1 MTAAIERRPRVLCV
15 DDDVF
20 MLNVLTRTIGADY
33 EVLTSNSGA
42 EALQLI
48 ENSEPIQVA
57 VSDHRMPGLSGA
69 QFLQAVRDKH
79 PLIVRILLTGETD
92 LVEAVAA
99 MNQAGLFRFLLKPG
113 TRPVLL
119 DTLRAAVAQYQLQ
132 VAERELL
139 QKTLIGTMRALSD
152 VLAIANPIAFG
163 HVSRVQELALGVAA
177 QLKLPKEWP
186 LEFAS
191 VATQLGHIA
200 LPERTLNRLYA
211 GETLSP
217 VESAQVAQSALVAE
231 RVLNRIPRLD
241 PVVDILSRL
250 AAGRRSDDPRTPE
263 SIGAEILRV
272 VSAYEAL
279 ERTTPSRDTAVHRL
293 RAQAGRFDP
302 EVLKALT
309 DMLGLEDAG
318 DETIDV
324 PIGRVSIDMIVAED
338 LRTRTGVLLVP
349 KGYRVS
355 ESFVARLGNFNQD
368 LLPTVIRMRKTR
380 GLTPH
385 PAAPPARKS

>member
-1 MTAAIERRPRVLCV
+1 MTAGTDRRPRVLCV
-15 DDDVF
+15 DDDAF
-20 MLNVLTRTIGADY
+20 MLNILTRTIGADY
-33 EVLTSNSGA
+33 EVLTSSGGA

-48 ENSEPIQVA
+48 ESSEPIQVV

-69 QFLQAVRDKH
+69 QLLQALRDKH

-119 DTLRAAVAQYQLQ
+119 DTLQAAVAQYQLQ

-152 VLAIANPIAFG
+152 VLAIANPTVFG
-163 HVSRVQELALGVAA
+163 HVSRIQELALGVAQ
-177 QLKLPKEWP
+177 QLQLPELWP

-191 VATQLGHIA
+191 VAAQLGHIA
-200 LPERTLNRLYA
+200 LPERTLGRLYA
-211 GETLSP
+211 GEALSP
-217 VESAQVAQSALVAE
+217 AESVHVAQSARVAE
-231 RVLNRIPRLD
+231 SVLKRIPRLD
-241 PVVDILSRL
+241 PVVNILSRL
-250 AAGRRSDDPRTPE
+250 AAGRTSDETRAPE

-309 DMLGLEDAG
+309 GMLGLEDSG

-324 PIGRVSIDMIVAED
+324 AIGRVCIDMIVAED

-368 LLPTVIRMRKTR
+368 LLPAVIRMRKAPR
-380 GLTPH
+380 LTPH
-385 PAAPPARKS
+385 SVAAPARR

>member
-1 MTAAIERRPRVLCV
+1 MTAGTDRRPRVLCV
-15 DDDVF
+15 DDDAF
-20 MLNVLTRTIGADY
+20 MLNILTRTIGTDY
-33 EVLTSNSGA
+33 EVLTSSGGA

-48 ENSEPIQVA
+48 ESSEPIQVV
-57 VSDHRMPGLSGA
+57 VSDHRMPGQSGA
-69 QFLQAVRDKH
+69 QLLQALRDKH

-119 DTLRAAVAQYQLQ
+119 DTLQAAVAQYQLQ

-152 VLAIANPIAFG
+152 VLAIANPTVFG
-163 HVSRVQELALGVAA
+163 HVSRIQELALGVAQ
-177 QLKLPKEWP
+177 QLQLPELWP

-191 VATQLGHIA
+191 VAAQLGHIA
-200 LPERTLNRLYA
+200 LPERTLGRLYA
-211 GETLSP
+211 GEALSP
-217 VESAQVAQSALVAE
+217 AESVHVAQSARVAE
-231 RVLNRIPRLD
+231 SVLKRIPRLD
-241 PVVDILSRL
+241 PVVNILSRL
-250 AAGRRSDDPRTPE
+250 AAGRTSDETRAPE

-309 DMLGLEDAG
+309 GMLGLEDSG

-324 PIGRVSIDMIVAED
+324 AIGRVCIDMIVAED

-368 LLPTVIRMRKTR
+368 LLPAVIRMRKTPR
-380 GLTPH
+380 LTPH
-385 PAAPPARKS
+385 SVAAPARR

>member
-1 MTAAIERRPRVLCV
+1 MTAGTDRRPRVLCV
-15 DDDVF
+15 DDDAF
-20 MLNVLTRTIGADY
+20 MLNILTRTIGTDY
-33 EVLTSNSGA
+33 EVLTSSGGA

-48 ENSEPIQVA
+48 ESSEPIQVV

-69 QFLQAVRDKH
+69 QLLQALRDKH

-119 DTLRAAVAQYQLQ
+119 DTLQAAVAQYQLQ

-152 VLAIANPIAFG
+152 VLAIANPTVFG
-163 HVSRVQELALGVAA
+163 HVSRIQELALGVAQ
-177 QLKLPKEWP
+177 QLQLPELWP

-191 VATQLGHIA
+191 VAAQLGHIA
-200 LPERTLNRLYA
+200 LPERTLGRLYA
-211 GETLSP
+211 GEALSP
-217 VESAQVAQSALVAE
+217 AESVHVAQSARVAE
-231 RVLNRIPRLD
+231 SVLKRIPRLD
-241 PVVDILSRL
+241 PVVNILSRL
-250 AAGRRSDDPRTPE
+250 AAGRTSDETRAPE

-309 DMLGLEDAG
+309 GMLGLEDSG

-324 PIGRVSIDMIVAED
+324 AIGRVCIDMIVAED

-368 LLPTVIRMRKTR
+368 LLPAVIRMRKTPR
-380 GLTPH
+380 LTPH
-385 PAAPPARKS
+385 SVAAPARR

>member
-1 MTAAIERRPRVLCV
+1 
-15 DDDVF
+15 
-20 MLNVLTRTIGADY
+20 
-33 EVLTSNSGA
+33 
-42 EALQLI
+42 
-48 ENSEPIQVA
+48 
-57 VSDHRMPGLSGA
+57 
-69 QFLQAVRDKH
+69 
-79 PLIVRILLTGETD
+79 
-92 LVEAVAA
+92 
-99 MNQAGLFRFLLKPG
+99 
-113 TRPVLL
+113 
-119 DTLRAAVAQYQLQ
+119 
-132 VAERELL
+132 
-139 QKTLIGTMRALSD
+139 
-152 VLAIANPIAFG
+152 
-163 HVSRVQELALGVAA
+163 
-177 QLKLPKEWP
+177 
-186 LEFAS
+186 
-191 VATQLGHIA
+191 
-200 LPERTLNRLYA
+200 
-211 GETLSP
+211 
-217 VESAQVAQSALVAE
+217 
-231 RVLNRIPRLD
+231 
-241 PVVDILSRL
+241 L

-324 PIGRVSIDMIVAED
+324 PIGRVSIGMIVAED

-355 ESFVARLGNFNQD
+355 ESFVTRLGNFNQD

-385 PAAPPARKS
+385 SVAPPAKKS

>member
-1 MTAAIERRPRVLCV
+1 MTAAPGCRPRVLCV
-15 DDDVF
+15 DDDAF
-20 MLNVLTRTIGADY
+20 ILSILSRTIGIDY
-33 EVLTSNSGA
+33 EVLTSSSGA

-48 ENSEPIQVA
+48 ANSEPIQVV

-92 LVEAVAA
+92 LIEAVAA

-113 TRPVLL
+113 TRAVLL

-152 VLAIANPIAFG
+152 VLAIANPTAFG
-163 HVSRVQELALGVAA
+163 HVSRTQELALGVAK
-177 QLKLPKEWP
+177 QLKLPEQWP

-191 VATQLGHIA
+191 VAAQLGHIA
-200 LPERTLNRLYA
+200 LPERTLSRLYA
-211 GETLSP
+211 GETLTP
-217 VESAQVAQSALVAE
+217 AESVQVAQSALVAE
-231 RVLNRIPRLD
+231 RVLKRIPRLD
-241 PVVDILSRL
+241 PVVAILSRL
-250 AAGRRSDDPRTPE
+250 AAGRMSDDPRAPE

-272 VSAYEAL
+272 VSAYATV
-279 ERTTPSRDTAVHRL
+279 ERTTASRDTAVHRL
-293 RAQAGRFDP
+293 RAQVGRFDP
-302 EVLKALT
+302 DVLKALT
-309 DMLGLEDAG
+309 ELLGIESAV
-318 DETIDV
+318 DETIEV
-324 PIGRVSIDMIVAED
+324 PIGRVCVDMIVAED
-338 LRTRTGVLLVP
+338 LCTRTGVLLVP

-368 LLPTVIRMRKTR
+368 LLPTVIRMRKS
-380 GLTPH
+380 LH
-385 PAAPPARKS
+385 